1 MDQEGLYCFRL
12 CPGMKNPNYLW
23 GELCCIVSLSGNRAT
38 GVFMS
43 SFFRPR
49 GSAFLALA
57 MFLVSSCTWGLGR
70 GSQDTPEMHRD
81 FSKTV
86 DIQTA
91 IIQGDLDRAKEAASW
106 LADQHPVT
114 STPAGSPTH
123 PSDLGRSAAL
133 IARAEDLSTAAAET
147 GKIGAACG
155 NCHVATG
162 GGPRFDLQS
171 GPPGGDS
178 QGATMVRHLWAADRM
193 WEGLV
198 GPSDGAWLAGARALA
213 ASLSLASGTVR
224 GPDELLRVV
233 GGLAA
238 EAEETEGQPARAEV
252 YGRLIATCSQCHA
265 SR

>member
-1 MDQEGLYCFRL
+1 MT
-12 CPGMKNPNYLW
+12 
-23 GELCCIVSLSGNRAT
+23 SLH
-38 GVFMS
+38 
-43 SFFRPR
+43 RPR

-57 MFLVSSCTWGLGR
+57 VFLASSCTWGLG
-70 GSQDTPEMHRD
+70 GSSEDTPEMHRD
-81 FSKTV
+81 LSKTV

-91 IIQGDLDRAKEAASW
+91 IIQGNLDRAKEAAAW

-114 STPAGSPTH
+114 PAPAGSPTH
-123 PSDLGRSAAL
+123 RSDLGRSAQF
-133 IARAEDLSTAAAET
+133 IVRAEDLSTAAAET
-147 GKIGAACG
+147 GRIGAACG
-155 NCHVATG
+155 NCHIATG
-162 GGPRFDLQS
+162 GGPRFDLQTS
-171 GPPGGDS
+171 PPGGDS

-198 GPSDGAWLAGARALA
+198 GPSNEAWLAGARALS

-224 GPDELLRVV
+224 GPDELLREV

-252 YGRLIATCSQCHA
+252 YGRIIATCSQCHA